1 MLQNLFPEN
10 NIIIL
15 SECSRFSIIDILKW
29 IPKSTQTSDLS
40 QEHKMT
46 KKIPYWLQI
55 QWIPKICIFRHL
67 FLDKIWFQSVK
78 KKRLWC
84 VKIPVNVII
93 GVILRRGCWNTSCL
107 SFIFTKVS
115 ATFLLD
121 NFSFSSNS
129 TKCSDTISIRFLP
142 CILYRGDEAVDITGW
157 WSEIVGVEVGRISG
171 FFTLFDLTGETD
183 LDFLWGCSRLITFD
197 FTGLRIRSPGK
208 NTVVRENVCRSNV
221 FAFMERTKNL

>member
-1 MLQNLFPEN
+1 MTKRFHIDCKSSEYLKSASSDICSSIKSDSSPWRRSVFDASRSPYTL
-10 NIIIL
+10 L
-15 SECSRFSIIDILKW
+15 SESSFGEDAETLPASR
-29 IPKSTQTSDLS
+29 LS
-40 QEHKMT
+40 L
-46 KKIPYWLQI
+46 P
-55 QWIPKICIFRHL
+55 R
-67 FLDKIWFQSVK
+67 
-78 KKRLWC
+78 
-84 VKIPVNVII
+84 
-93 GVILRRGCWNTSCL
+93 
-107 SFIFTKVS
+107 
-115 ATFLLD
+115 FLLLFFLTTLVFLAIVK
-121 NFSFSSNS
+121 NV
-129 TKCSDTISIRFLP
+129 DTISIRFLP